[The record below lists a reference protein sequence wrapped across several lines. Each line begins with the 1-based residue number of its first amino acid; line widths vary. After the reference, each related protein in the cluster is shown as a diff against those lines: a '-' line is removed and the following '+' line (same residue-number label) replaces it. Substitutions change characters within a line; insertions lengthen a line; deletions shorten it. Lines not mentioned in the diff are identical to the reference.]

1 MSDWPS
7 VEADYADI
15 RAKAMCDLVRDPR
28 AVVYRAD
35 AVIAGLEAEVEA
47 LRLGNVWPY
56 QQAIDRA
63 EAAEAEVERLARGVR
78 CSDCCYWSDDRI
90 GADWGTCSH
99 KGQHPFMPPVNRHD
113 PCTMAPSRWTAREEG
128 GDE

>member
-63 EAAEAEVERLARGVR
+63 EAAEAEVARLRSVL
-78 CSDCCYWSDDRI
+78 
-90 GADWGTCSH
+90 T
-99 KGQHPFMPPVNRHD
+99 
-113 PCTMAPSRWTAREEG
+113 PSQLKRYEAQRET
-128 GDE
+128 